1 METVKRKRFYKK
13 LKFWISV
20 LVVFFVFL
28 LLPFVVSQVDI
39 GYKSLQEK
47 HGDETWGV
55 LGDIGKNLSGI
66 LAFIAA
72 ILTVGVLLLT
82 NFTRAREAAIKDFN
96 DQMRWAFDNIGK
108 NDEYKNILAIEVI
121 KRYDEYPPFYL
132 PKKEKEVA
140 KKLLRKFYELDTDKK
155 LEENYNNFQHE
166 VSKKITSENK
176 NLEFLN
182 KTKLNFLEFVK
193 KFFQIQKK

>member
-1 METVKRKRFYKK
+1 MENAKHKRFYKK

-20 LVVFFVFL
+20 PVVFFVFL
-28 LLPFVVSQVDI
+28 LLPFVVSQVYI
-39 GYKSLQEK
+39 GYKGLQEK
-47 HGDETWGV
+47 HGDKTWEV

-72 ILTVGVLLLT
+72 ILTVCVLLWT

-108 NDEYKNILAIEVI
+108 NDEYKNILAIELI

-132 PKKEKEVA
+132 PKKEKQVA
-140 KKLLRKFYELDTDKK
+140 NKLLRKFYELDSDRK
-155 LEENYNNFQHE
+155 LEENYNNFRHE
-166 VSKKITSENK
+166 INKKVISENK
-176 NLEFLN
+176 KLEFWN
-182 KTKLNFLEFVK
+182 KIKL
-193 KFFQIQKK
+193 KFFALH